1 MAPRT
6 VFWDVDTQLD
16 FMLPSGTLHVPGA
29 EDLLANLGR
38 LTAAARGLGI
48 PVVHTAD
55 DHDLTDAEIAR
66 EGADFVDTF
75 PPHCLRGTAGVE
87 RVPETKPGPETV
99 EVAWDG
105 TGLDLEAVRSAPE
118 ILLHKKRFDVFS
130 NPAAGPVLA
139 ALAPE
144 RVVVYGVALDVCDRY
159 AVEGMLE
166 IEPPFEIVV
175 VEDAVAAI
183 DPARGAELL
192 DDWRR
197 RGVKVASTTDVLAE
211 CGVPAAPGARGG
223 PPE

>member
-6 VFWDVDTQLD
+6 LFWDVDTQLD

-29 EDLLANLGR
+29 EELLANLGR
-38 LTAAARGLGI
+38 LTAAARALGI
-48 PVVHTAD
+48 PIVHTAD
-55 DHDLTDAEIAR
+55 DHELGDAEIA
-66 EGADFVDTF
+66 EDGADFVDTF

-87 RVPETKPGPETV
+87 RVPETRPRPGTV
-99 EVAWDG
+99 EIAWDG
-105 TGLDLEAVRSAPE
+105 TDLDVDAVRSASE
-118 ILLHKKRFDVFS
+118 ILIRKKRFDVFS
-130 NPAAGPVLA
+130 NPATPAVLQ

-159 AVEGMLE
+159 AVEGMLAGG
-166 IEPPFEIVV
+166 PPFEIAV

-197 RGVKVASTTDVLAE
+197 RGVRVETTSGVLAA
-211 CGVPAAPGARGG
+211 CGLGARG
-223 PPE
+223 